1 MGEAHLFFGCK
12 YRDVDFIYR
21 DEISNKADAKIIS
34 DLHLAF
40 SREDANKKVYV
51 QDLVKENAAKL

>member
-1 MGEAHLFFGCK
+1 
-12 YRDVDFIYR
+12 VDFIYR